1 MSTLLLIR
9 HGQTDWN
16 VEGRW
21 QGHIDIPL
29 NEAGRAQA
37 RLLAQRLST
46 WPIKAIYSSDLSRAA
61 ESAEILG
68 EHLNLQPSYLVAL
81 RERNGGLLQGMTT
94 KEIQDQLPGELS
106 LLRETGMAPSVKEN
120 NLDLAQRLLKAFEM
134 IISKHD
140 GEMAAV
146 VSHGGALAAITA
158 YFLGFPLGKS
168 ARLSLRANTGLSIVE
183 INKNRPTITLLNDV
197 SHLAG
202 TDFSHGEGFSFG
214 RKKSSGM
221 KSE

>member
-29 NEAGRAQA
+29 NEAGRAQSS
-37 RLLAQRLST
+37 LLAQRVAA
-46 WPIKAIYSSDLSRAA
+46 WPIKAIYSSDLRRAA
-61 ESAEILG
+61 ETAKIIG
-68 EHLNLQPSYLVAL
+68 EQLNLQPSYLEAL
-81 RERNGGLLQGMTT
+81 RERNGGILQGMTA
-94 KEIQDQLPGELS
+94 KEIQEKLPGELA
-106 LLRETGMAPSVKEN
+106 LLRESGMAPSVKEN

-168 ARLSLRANTGLSIVE
+168 ARLSLRANTGLSMVE
-183 INKNRPTITLLNDV
+183 FDRNRPMITLLNDV

-202 TDFSHGEGFSFG
+202 TDLSQGEGFSFG
-214 RKKSSGM
+214 GNKSSGI